1 MSGVEPK
8 QVSQLSNPSLSDRL
22 VLVLGP
28 LLLWFIL
35 GSVTRSL
42 TQLAATKT
50 TTLALTLWSG
60 LGLGKGACLLCQFVL
75 RYKQA
80 MGYTLGAKTFYAPIV
95 INQNNYTI

>member
-1 MSGVEPK
+1 M
-8 QVSQLSNPSLSDRL
+8 SQLSNPSLSDRL

-50 TTLALTLWSG
+50 TTLTLWSG
-60 LGLGKGACLLCQFVL
+60 PGLSMGDAYYVSLCC
-75 RYKQA
+75 A
-80 MGYTLGAKTFYAPIV
+80 
-95 INQNNYTI
+95 INKPWATP